1 MVVAF
6 TPFIITELWCS
17 QQPDSQTVRQPA
29 HKLDVEAA
37 QLYIVVV
44 KAVSPPEFDS
54 RTQHAPAT
62 RQITWQAKLPFFYGW
77 FVVAAS
83 FFSLGVSYTAWQ
95 SFSVFFVALI
105 QEFGWSRASAAGV
118 FSLFVIVSG
127 LAGAGAGALSDRY
140 GPGRIASAGGV
151 VLAVGLVACSQI
163 SELWQFYLLFGVVA
177 AVGSTS
183 AGWVPC
189 VTMLSRWFSARLGF
203 ALGVASAGIGVAIL
217 VMVPF
222 TQWVITNFGWRVA
235 YQVTAG
241 TVLLLVVP
249 VAFFVLRGRP
259 EDFGLKKDGGAP
271 AGTTGSG
278 VPVERFRV
286 VDREWVNRRWTVALA
301 LRTRRYWAL
310 LVMTVFTHIAIQ
322 TVLVHQVAYMV
333 DGGYDSMLAAS
344 IVGLIG
350 LVSIGAKIGSGW
362 ISDRLGREKSW
373 TIALSCIAASI
384 PPLLASR
391 LPGMSMLIF
400 LYAVVFAIGYG
411 MVTPLTPA
419 VTSDMFAGE
428 RLGSIY
434 GVVTIAS
441 GLGNATGAWMGGYI
455 FDSTG
460 SYFLALVMAAMAGII
475 SMAGVWVTAP
485 GKIRGVTGALRG

>member
-1 MVVAF
+1 M
-6 TPFIITELWCS
+6 
-17 QQPDSQTVRQPA
+17 
-29 HKLDVEAA
+29 
-37 QLYIVVV
+37 
-44 KAVSPPEFDS
+44 
-54 RTQHAPAT
+54 
-62 RQITWQAKLPFFYGW
+62 
-77 FVVAAS
+77 
-83 FFSLGVSYTAWQ
+83 
-95 SFSVFFVALI
+95 
-105 QEFGWSRASAAGV
+105 
-118 FSLFVIVSG
+118 
-127 LAGAGAGALSDRY
+127 
-140 GPGRIASAGGV
+140 
-151 VLAVGLVACSQI
+151 
-163 SELWQFYLLFGVVA
+163 
-177 AVGSTS
+177 
-183 AGWVPC
+183 
-189 VTMLSRWFSARLGF
+189 
-203 ALGVASAGIGVAIL
+203 ASAGIGVAIL

-419 VTSDMFAGE
+419 VTSDMFAGRAVGLHIRRGDDRE
-428 RLGSIY
+428 RPGECHRGLDGGVHFRQHGELLPRLGDGRDGGHNQHGRRVGDGAREDSRRH
-434 GVVTIAS
+434 GC
-441 GLGNATGAWMGGYI
+441 ATRM
-455 FDSTG
+455 TP
-460 SYFLALVMAAMAGII
+460 VMAMTSTSPSPETGRGSIGW
-475 SMAGVWVTAP
+475 GVDPAI
-485 GKIRGVTGALRG
+485 GLAASL